1 MRIAG
6 SIITAICG
14 IVVIV
19 SIFLSWMDVGGS
31 ISAWDGIKESISVDG
46 ALDVFLVF
54 LGGIVMTICAI
65 TAFIVSL
72 ASKGGRAA
80 IVTMG
85 IFAIVGA
92 LMAIGGSAWFLID
105 FVADSGWAQYGMSAW
120 DYLGY
125 AVWIALAAGV
135 VGFIFAILTA
145 SFSKGRQD
153 W

>member
-19 SIFLSWMDVGGS
+19 SIFLGWIDLGYWGS
-31 ISAWDGIKESISVDG
+31 ATAWDGISNSIGD
-46 ALDVFLVF
+46 AMDVFLVF
-54 LGGIVMTICAI
+54 LGGIVMAACAI
-65 TAFIVSL
+65 PPFIVSL

-80 IVTMG
+80 IVTLG
-85 IFAIVGA
+85 LFAIVGA
-92 LMAIGGSAWFLID
+92 LVAIGGCAWFLID
-105 FVADSGWAQYGMSAW
+105 AITTDGFQFDW
-120 DYLGY
+120 LGFG
-125 AVWIALAAGV
+125 VWIALAGAV

-145 SFSKGRQD
+145 PFSKGKQD